1 MHIFEKGVPELS
13 PEKIQNIYEQS
24 PTDFAEEIALSNDSP
39 TIDGP
44 SEPSS
49 GTRSRPLNSR
59 PRWYLDWGEF

>member
-13 PEKIQNIYEQS
+13 PEKIQNIYNQS
-24 PTDFAEEIALSNDSP
+24 LRYSAEELTLSNDSP

-44 SEPSS
+44 SVP
-49 GTRSRPLNSR
+49 RSRPLNSR